1 MLARPCKRHG
11 YYASMCANDSPP
23 SSHIQGVLALPLV
36 FATRCLTRVL
46 TKCTIQGRA
55 FT

>member
-23 SSHIQGVLALPLV
+23 SSHIQRILALPLV
-36 FATRCLTRVL
+36 FATRRLTHSPVKMQP
-46 TKCTIQGRA
+46 TGTPVN
-55 FT
+55 